1 MKRFWCVILFL
12 TIKAISLAQNE
23 IGNFVLPA
31 EFEKINSIWMTWNTS
46 AFHSEGEPQRII
58 LQMAKEITP
67 FARMNILVLNDSVKT
82 RAIHSMLK
90 FGIDTSMVSFC
101 FYPQQNRF
109 IRDFGPVFL
118 IDNKRTLKGVDFG
131 YNCYG
136 ECEPFST
143 KAARGNLD
151 STIEKLL
158 GLDIIKTT
166 VNSEGGN
173 REVNGKGTMLSV
185 ETVELHRNPGMTKEQ
200 LEAEYKRVLG
210 IKKIIWLKGG
220 AVNDDK
226 AQKGILPCGV
236 YGGGTGGHIDE
247 ICRFVNAH
255 TILLAEQSNGK
266 SECDSLA
273 RINFDRL
280 EENYKILKSATDQDG
295 MPFDIIRIPATPF
308 QYDTIIVRDQD
319 TSFFAG
325 SHKGQTIKVL
335 IASSFLNFI
344 IANGI
349 VLIPKYYKEGD
360 PVSIKEK
367 DEEVIKIFRSV
378 FAGRKVIQIDVRE
391 LNYGG
396 GGMHCATTHQPAVVK
411 RN

>member
-200 LEAEYKRVLG
+200 LEAEYKRTLG
-210 IKKIIWLKGG
+210 IKKVIWLKNG
-220 AVNDDK
+220 AINDDK
-226 AQKGILPCGV
+226 PQNGILPCGI
-236 YGGGTGGHIDE
+236 YAGGTGGHIDE
-247 ICRFVNAH
+247 ICRFVNSN
-255 TILLAEQSNGK
+255 TILLAQQSKKENL
-266 SECDSLA
+266 CDSIVQ
-273 RINFDRL
+273 INFSRL
-280 EENYKILKSATDQDG
+280 EENYRILKSVTDQDG
-295 MPFDIIRIPATPF
+295 KPFNIIRIVTAPF
-308 QYDTIIVRDQD
+308 EFDTITIDD
-319 TSFFAG
+319 SDISFFVG
-325 SHKGQTIKVL
+325 SHKGQVVKAL
-335 IASSFLNFI
+335 IASSYLNFVI
-344 IANGI
+344 VNEL
-349 VLIPKYYKEGD
+349 VLIPKYYKKGGLL
-360 PVSIKEK
+360 SIKQK
-367 DEEVIKIFRSV
+367 DEEALKTFKKVFQGKKIV
-378 FAGRKVIQIDVRE
+378 QIDVHE
-391 LNYGG
+391 FNYGG
-396 GGMHCATTHQPAVVK
+396 GGMHCATVHQPSVQK
-411 RN
+411 N